1 MNRVT
6 VAPART
12 LVLSALLLAGC
23 ATAAGRGE
31 MALDAS
37 RYDEA
42 VARFQESLAEK
53 PDDVGARTGL
63 GIAQYRLGAL
73 DEAERALT
81 EALGRAPEL
90 PVAHLYLGLIAVL
103 RGQDA
108 AAGASLRRYAA
119 GTAPRVAADVERAL
133 RALGS
138 GPVTLEM
145 RQYVASSLED
155 QSAWAGELAATQQA
169 LAHSELRRI
178 TDDRTL
184 LLLPRACRCQ

>member
-1 MNRVT
+1 MIRVAFPP
-6 VAPART
+6 VRA
-12 LVLSALLLAGC
+12 LMLSALLLAGC

-31 MALDAS
+31 MALHAG

-42 VARFQESLAEK
+42 VARFQESLAEN
-53 PDDVGARTGL
+53 PDSIGARIGL
-63 GIAQYRLGAL
+63 GIAQYRRGAL
-73 DEAERALT
+73 DEAERAFT

-108 AAGASLRRYAA
+108 AAGESLRQYASR
-119 GTAPRVAADVERAL
+119 TTPRVATDVERAL
-133 RALGS
+133 RALAS
-138 GPVTLEM
+138 GPVTPEM
-145 RQYVASSLED
+145 RGYVAFSLED
-155 QSAWAGELAATQQA
+155 TSAWAGELLATQQA

-184 LLLPRACRCQ
+184 LLCRCR